1 VLSIHSTSSNRELR
15 IRRGKGAYF
24 IVELSGHCVSAVTE
38 VWIDD
43 DAASLGCF
51 LTELG
56 DMARPWVGKREW
68 GSLENDIAIGV
79 TCSSLGVVNFNVR
92 ISGLPGAPEE
102 WHVTVG
108 VETELGQLSRIGQ
121 EAKGLTDESAT
132 P

>member
-1 VLSIHSTSSNRELR
+1 MLC

-24 IVELSGHCVSAVTE
+24 IVELSGHSVSAVTE
-38 VWIDD
+38 VWIGD

-56 DMARPWVGKREW
+56 DLERPWVGKRAW
-68 GSLENDIAIGV
+68 GSLENDIALGV
-79 TCSSLGVVNFNVR
+79 TCSSLGVVNFEVR

-108 VETELGQLSRIGQ
+108 IETELGQLPRIGL
-121 EAKGLTDESAT
+121 EAKGLTDESAST
-132 P
+132 